1 MGDYIRSKLALLF
14 IFLFS
19 TTLLLTGCASTEI
32 TQIQT
37 NTTIELG
44 SECNLNKTDYFE
56 LGSKVKTEDIILDT
70 SSVNTN
76 TVGSYEATVTYKKN
90 TYKINVS
97 VIDTTA
103 PIVTAKT
110 DMEPVELGTTIKA
123 SDYVEVTDLSNCTVY
138 FVTDDGE
145 TETIDIPSDFKDD
158 ALETTVIA
166 VDNQDN
172 RSNTVNIFLKVDEEK
187 AVIEEM
193 ENGIVVPNPEDIHL
207 IDDSEV
213 PSDQVD
219 FKHQADDA
227 LKAGLISQEDYDDFV
242 EIMQGKHYEETTITP
257 PAPSEPSA
265 PSGGVTYDDPTQD
278 PNYIPEPHAGWVPEG
293 AEVNGHW
300 CY

>member
-1 MGDYIRSKLALLF
+1 MRSKLTLLF
-14 IFLFS
+14 ILLFS
-19 TTLLLTGCASTEI
+19 TTFLLTGCTSTEI
-32 TQIQT
+32 TQTQT
-37 NTTIELG
+37 DTTIEMG
-44 SECNLNKTDYFE
+44 SECNISITDFFD
-56 LGSKVKTEDIILDT
+56 LGSKVDEEDIILDT
-70 SSVNTN
+70 SLVDVNTL
-76 TVGSYEATVTYKKN
+76 GDYEATVTYKKN

-123 SDYVEVTDLSNCTVY
+123 SDYVEVTDLSGYTVY

-145 TETIDIPSDFKDD
+145 TETIVIPSDFKDD

-187 AVIEEM
+187 TVIEEM

-242 EIMQGKHYEETTITP
+242 EIMQGKHYEEITIEP

-265 PSGGVTYDDPTQD
+265 PNGGVIYDDPTQD
-278 PNYIPEPHAGWVPEG
+278 PNYIPPDDGYVPKEDGWLS
-293 AEVNGHW
+293 
-300 CY
+300 Y

>member
-1 MGDYIRSKLALLF
+1 MKRKKLTLLF
-14 IFLFS
+14 IFLIS
-19 TTLLLTGCASTEI
+19 TMLLFGCASTEI
-32 TQIQT
+32 TQTQN

-44 SECNLNKTDYFE
+44 SECNLSITDFFE
-56 LGSKVKTEDIILDT
+56 LGSRVDEEDIILDT
-70 SSVNTN
+70 SLVDVNTL
-76 TVGSYEATVTYKKN
+76 GDYEATVTHKKN

-97 VIDTTA
+97 VIDTTV
-103 PIVTAKT
+103 PTITAKT
-110 DMEPVELGTTIKA
+110 DMKPVETGITIKA
-123 SDYVEVTDLSNCTVY
+123 SDYVEVTDLSGYTVY

-145 TETIDIPSDFKDD
+145 KETLDIPSDFKDD

-166 VDNQDN
+166 VDTQDN
-172 RSNTVNIFLKVDEEK
+172 RSNTVIIFIETDEEK
-187 AVIEEM
+187 AAIEEM
-193 ENGIVVPNPEDIHL
+193 GNGIVAPNSEDIHL

-265 PSGGVTYDDPTQD
+265 PNGGVIYDDPTQD
-278 PNYIPEPHAGWVPEG
+278 PNYIPPDDGWVPES